1 MTPPLNRFCA
11 GRSGSFGRLLQSR
24 YIGVHMTHSLRRV
37 IVLFVLAAASLGV
50 AAPAVMATTVPSV
63 GNEIVMAQSETV
75 AAQPYAQPYVEVDP
89 AVDEPDE
96 PQWTYRYL
104 IPAVVALTVVLI
116 IGTVIMYFVKVV
128 RGRYT
133 VVD

>member
-1 MTPPLNRFCA
+1 
-11 GRSGSFGRLLQSR
+11 
-24 YIGVHMTHSLRRV
+24 MTHSLRRI
-37 IVLFVLAAASLGV
+37 IVLFVLAAASLSV
-50 AAPAVMATTVPSV
+50 AAPAVMATTVRPA
-63 GNEIVMAQSETV
+63 GHEIVMAQSETV
-75 AAQPYAQPYVEVDP
+75 AAQSYAQPYVEVDP
-89 AVDEPDE
+89 AVDEPDQ